1 MAGIG
6 PFEPRPRIG
15 VALSGGGDSVC
26 LTLLARDWT
35 AAQGG
40 ELRAFLVDHRLR
52 ADSAAEA
59 ALTAERMAARGVG
72 VTVLRWDHG
81 AVDSRIQERARQARY
96 ALLEEA
102 VAGWG
107 GLHLLLGHH
116 ADDQAETVAMRRAR
130 GSGGVGLS
138 GMAAIVERPQLR
150 LLRPLLAWPKRSLLG
165 WLAHAGA
172 AWAEDP
178 SNADPRFARARLRAQ
193 DAASGQA
200 PDPSVRQAR
209 AAEAALF
216 LARHAEPDPDRRLRF
231 PRAAFRALPADTAC
245 HLLGTVL
252 VALAERAY
260 PPRARSLARLQAA
273 LAGPDDGAMTLGGC
287 LVRFGQRWVRLRS
300 EQELPLPWRP
310 PVPLAPAPF
319 AAAAGPP
326 PSGAGPY

>member
-1 MAGIG
+1 MAGLG
-6 PFEPRPRIG
+6 PFEPQPRIG
-15 VALSGGGDSVC
+15 VALSGGADSVC
-26 LTLLARDWT
+26 LTLLAQDWT
-35 AAQGG
+35 GAQGG
-40 ELRAFLVDHRLR
+40 EFHAFLVDHRLR

-59 ALTAERMAARGVG
+59 ALTAERMAARGVA
-72 VTVLRWDHG
+72 VTVLRWHHG
-81 AVDSRIQERARQARY
+81 AIDSRIQERARQARY
-96 ALLEEA
+96 AMLEEA

-150 LLRPLLAWPKRSLLG
+150 LLRPLLAWPKRSLLD
-165 WLAHAGA
+165 WLGRAGV

-193 DAASGQA
+193 AAAPGQA

-209 AAEAALF
+209 AAAAALF
-216 LARHAEPDPDRRLRF
+216 LARHAEPDPARRLRF
-231 PRAAFRALPADTAC
+231 PRVAFRTLPADTAC

-252 VALAERAY
+252 AALAERPY

-273 LAGPDDGAMTLGGC
+273 LAGLDDGAMTLGGC
-287 LVRFGQRWVRLRS
+287 LVRFGPRWVRLCPERP
-300 EQELPLPWRP
+300 LPLPWRP

-319 AAAAGPP
+319 AAAASPAP
-326 PSGAGPY
+326 DRAAAD